1 MGQVSLRVYND
12 GENLFFAVI
21 PTDAHA
27 QTRTGFHPMLA
38 VSMHDELS
46 PPLVT
51 RWESWSHFLGL
62 CLRGPAVA
70 DDGDHNSDDDSSDDD
85 SGRSRRHSGD
95 FDDGMDVDEG
105 GQMEGEELVE
115 DKLEEEE
122 LEAVKKRGPKPAKP
136 RGRGGGRKPKAPAAK
151 PPASKPK
158 APAAAAPLPITAA
171 ATTTA
176 TAPGPALD
184 VLPESLRTFD
194 IQMDYYHRHCKSMHD
209 LFVDHKWDELLAIA
223 DSRALAG
230 IVAGFAKSGFA
241 TPKPIV
247 QALETAL
254 PPGTHAYVRLALDP
268 SVGSSTNVLDIHIP
282 IWRLLRAT
290 DLSDAVRN
298 LLASVN
304 PAPPGFVKVD
314 PNLVREISDLQV
326 LTASAGYQAGLRVGP
341 EDAVAV
347 LNVLEAHETYPVV
360 TVAVKLSLE
369 VLGGQSAIQTLH
381 FDFMAGKK
389 SGRHKF
395 SVGVLLNVF
404 NGDNG
409 MVQSAV
415 PVLAFM
421 APCQRE
427 ASVVAAMNWFLSHV
441 RASTGKDVQFEANFN
456 WMRDGA
462 PALGNAAAKVFQGKT
477 YKDRVCIFHKTLN
490 FKDLPTELC
499 KTFQK
504 AMYAP
509 TMKKLEQ
516 LLFKALTMERDK
528 LSASWALATAFKEW
542 SLLVRVL
549 QRDGHLT
556 TNNSA
561 ERAMAG
567 LQESGLHQSLSLTR
581 GIPVMANFLQS
592 SALKFGQRVRD
603 SNSDQHKG
611 VLPGKDLPSEWGP
624 IINFY
629 RGDLR
634 EMARRNAID
643 AVALYARGR
652 LPSGELMRSAAAGRG
667 HIEVCTNI
675 LCRLRHNIV
684 PCRDA
689 FLLDLYKRAGIHGW
703 ERNDVAPAPGPA
715 SAGAP
720 PSGGGG
726 GGGDDD
732 DHSDDDGGD
741 GGDYGTGA
749 GGAGP
754 SASHRP
760 CKPHLFDAG
769 LRKLPEKLPSLNALP
784 GAGPQ
789 RSSVGGL
796 VTGSKY
802 PSVAMPVT
810 SLPGWEAAR
819 FGEGGAAAESGAV
832 EATSLRSVFRG
843 DTKAEWSAG
852 GGIKVQSSGRPSTRN
867 RTREK
872 HLSTHSMPRN
882 FKGNEITGPKEALLT
897 QAYFRTHYV
906 EPNSENGQFLG
917 FHALRR
923 DPVEDWADGYTEVK
937 GQEMLQ
943 RLGELCKGLKVSGP
957 QAATAAKA
965 AIEAYEAKLRAAYPP
980 DGVDDTDPLVPERE
994 LMDLGPGSSNAATRM
1009 ALRGIPST
1017 TANLEDLAYKRP
1029 ADALAIVRQIEALA
1043 IEASAEIG
1051 AGAAQKSQRSSR
1063 KTDSSR
1069 F

>member
-1 MGQVSLRVYND
+1 VPKCDCCGQVSLRVYSD
-12 GENLFFAVI
+12 EKYFFFAAI

-27 QTRTGFHPMLA
+27 QIRTRFHPTLA
-38 VSMHDELS
+38 VSMHDESS

-51 RWESWSHFLGL
+51 RWVSWDHFQDH
-62 CLRGPAVA
+62 CTRGPAVA
-70 DDGDHNSDDDSSDDD
+70 DDGDHDSDDDSS
-85 SGRSRRHSGD
+85 SSRSRRHSGD
-95 FDDGMDVDEG
+95 FDDEMDVDQG
-105 GQMEGEELVE
+105 DQMEDEGQVVG
-115 DKLEEEE
+115 KLTG
-122 LEAVKKRGPKPAKP
+122 KKSGRKPAKSSGWGGA
-136 RGRGGGRKPKAPAAK
+136 RRGGGRKPKAPAA
-151 PPASKPK
+151 
-158 APAAAAPLPITAA
+158 APLPITDVTT
-171 ATTTA
+171 TTTA
-176 TAPGPALD
+176 SQPALD
-184 VLPESLRTFD
+184 ALPESLRTFD
-194 IQMDYYHRHCKSMHD
+194 IQMGFYYRSRKSMRD
-209 LFVDHKWDELLAIA
+209 LFVDHRWDELLAIA

-230 IVAGFAKSGFA
+230 TVAGFVKSGFV

-254 PPGTHAYVRLALDP
+254 PPGIHAYVRLALDP
-268 SVGSSTNVLDIHIP
+268 SVGSSTNVLDIPIP

-304 PAPPGFVKVD
+304 PPHPGFVKVNPD
-314 PNLVREISDLQV
+314 LVKEISNLQT
-326 LTASAGYQAGLRVGP
+326 LTAAAGYQAGLRVGP

-347 LNVLEAHETYPVV
+347 LNVLETQETYPVV

-369 VLGGQSAIQTLH
+369 VLGLSSIQTLH

-427 ASVVAAMNWFLSHV
+427 ASVVAAMNWFLTHV
-441 RASTGKDVQFEANFN
+441 RASTGKDVMFEAVFN

-462 PALGNAAAKVFQGKT
+462 PALGNAATKVFQGKT
-477 YKDRVCIFHKTLN
+477 FKDRVCIFHKTLN
-490 FKDLPTELC
+490 FKDLPAELC

-509 TMKKLEQ
+509 TMRKLEQ
-516 LLFKALTMERDK
+516 LLYKALTMERDK
-528 LSASWALATAFKEW
+528 LSASWALASAYKEW

-567 LQESGLHQSLSLTR
+567 LQESGLNQSLCLTK

-611 VLPGKDLPSEWGP
+611 VLLGKDLPSDWGP

-634 EMARRNAID
+634 EMAKRNAID
-643 AVALYARGR
+643 AVALFARGR
-652 LPSGELMRSAAAGRG
+652 LPSGELVRSAAPGRG

-675 LCRLRHNIV
+675 LCRLRHNVV

-689 FLLDLYKRAGIHGW
+689 FLLDLYRRAGIHGW

-715 SAGAP
+715 
-720 PSGGGG
+720 GGGG
-726 GGGDDD
+726 GGGGGEDDD
-732 DHSDDDGGD
+732 LSDDDGGD
-741 GGDYGTGA
+741 GGDDGTGA
-749 GGAGP
+749 GGASS

-769 LRKLPEKLPSLNALP
+769 LRKLPDKLPSLNALP

-789 RSSVGGL
+789 RSSVGAL

-802 PSVAMPVT
+802 PSVAVPVST
-810 SLPGWEAAR
+810 LPGWEAAR
-819 FGEGGAAAESGAV
+819 FGEGGAAAESGAA
-832 EATSLRSVFRG
+832 EATSFRSVFRG

-852 GGIKVQSSGRPSTRN
+852 GGFKVQSSGRPSTRN

-882 FKGNEITGPKEALLT
+882 FKGNEVTGPKEALLT
-897 QAYFRTHYV
+897 LAYFRTHYV

-923 DPVEDWADGYTEVK
+923 DPVEDWADGFTEVK

-943 RLGELCKGLKVSGP
+943 RLGELYRGLKVTGP
-957 QAATAAKA
+957 QAATATKA

-994 LMDLGPGSSNAATRM
+994 LMDLGPEGSNAVTRM

-1017 TANLEDLAYKRP
+1017 TANLEDLAFKRP

-1063 KTDSSR
+1063 KRDSLR